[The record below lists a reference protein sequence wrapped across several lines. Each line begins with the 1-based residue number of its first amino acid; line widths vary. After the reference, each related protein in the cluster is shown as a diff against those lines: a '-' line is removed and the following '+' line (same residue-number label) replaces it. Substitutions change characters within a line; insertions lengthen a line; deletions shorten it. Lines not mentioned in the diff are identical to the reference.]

1 MPHAQQHR
9 GAHPE
14 DRHLFTLRSS
24 GVLRLACEEA
34 AWLLDRGY
42 TPNSVIDV
50 VGRRHQLHARQ
61 RMALQRSMCSTNAR
75 QSRKNKQI
83 GVAEIRDATLL
94 IDGFNLII
102 GLEVAL
108 SGGLLLRGA
117 DGALRDLAGLRGS
130 YHPVEE
136 TDVALALL
144 GEILDGLG
152 TKATRFYLDSPVSN
166 SGKLKARIIERA
178 RGWKQN
184 AEVEL
189 VANPDRLLKNQFCVV
204 SSDSVVLDEAGSW
217 FNLLDFAVS
226 SKIGT
231 AWILELGVD

>member
-1 MPHAQQHR
+1 M
-9 GAHPE
+9 
-14 DRHLFTLRSS
+14 
-24 GVLRLACEEA
+24 
-34 AWLLDRGY
+34 
-42 TPNSVIDV
+42 
-50 VGRRHQLHARQ
+50 
-61 RMALQRSMCSTNAR
+61 
-75 QSRKNKQI
+75 
-83 GVAEIRDATLL
+83 
-94 IDGFNLII
+94 
-102 GLEVAL
+102 
-108 SGGLLLRGA
+108 
-117 DGALRDLAGLRGS
+117 RDLAGLRGS

-189 VANPDRLLKNQFCVV
+189 VANPDRLLKNQFCGV